1 MMLVFSSRA
10 RSGSDAVVIDSR
22 SCRSAPTCFARSND
36 GGKKIRGVKIRIA
49 VEKCGI
55 PLTIDV
61 APASQRD
68 SKTIVPAPRKFAD
81 GGFQRPGFLIP
92 DQSYPDH
99 HHPPDL

>member
-1 MMLVFSSRA
+1 VI
-10 RSGSDAVVIDSR
+10 IDSR
-22 SCRSAPTCFARSND
+22 SCRSAPRWFAR
-36 GGKKIRGVKIRIA
+36 GKKIRDVKIQIA
-49 VEKCGI
+49 VERCGI

-92 DQSYPDH
+92 TSPIPIIIIPQISERP
-99 HHPPDL
+99 